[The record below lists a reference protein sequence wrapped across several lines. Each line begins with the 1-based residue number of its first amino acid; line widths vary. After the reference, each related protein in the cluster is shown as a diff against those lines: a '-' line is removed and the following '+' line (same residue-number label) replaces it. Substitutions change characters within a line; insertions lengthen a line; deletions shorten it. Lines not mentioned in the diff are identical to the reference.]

1 MGRNYNNYISRKLF
15 DTRTEPGVT
24 AWAVWG
30 ADHCADSLKF
40 ALLDFGSHEVEVYRC
55 IVDRNIVPSRV
66 AIDKL
71 GAFTPIDLFD
81 IYAPEIVSRYEAEW
95 NKLFIPE
102 DGGTINYD
110 DYNDLYL
117 EPEELNSHTAKQ
129 IESIDSLGCDTVVV
143 TGEYIGLR
151 PVLYALQQKFRHVV
165 VLDPDAAADV
175 NTKKRISTPAGL
187 ENFRFNL
194 NRKDYS
200 ARSVLNPEFEP
211 IYVPLDEAT
220 LQSSF
225 CGDIKWGDL
234 LANREADASIG
245 EVAIK
250 ILSFGL
256 VMDIFGNVI
265 LNVFTTG
272 KPSVRIVP
280 LSLPFGGKSIAKEP
294 GTHIEPRRD
303 HPTPVSKSEI
313 RMLEETV
320 QKPSVTQSPKVNTHL
335 KAEPAHIEEIS
346 ASSSTVEADFTGTF
360 AFGGVMFPVA
370 QLLTDIDKLSI
381 KDLYGWRKKI
391 DRVLDTLFASEVFIC
406 DTNFWVQ
413 EKPGKKGEMYYIWL
427 LDNFIK
433 KFTRLPQRPYFEIT
447 NDVYDEIIKHAAKNV
462 AAGFAAKKFISD
474 VLVGMNLVVT
484 PDIRSERDRHAY
496 ADSSL
501 MKRIQE
507 LYHQGK
513 KVTVLT
519 NDTEAIY
526 RWTSSIADQLENGLT
541 KPAFIRNVNLERLYR
556 LRFEIKKQ
564 IDKHSKK
571 TQE

>member
-15 DTRTEPGVT
+15 DTRTEAGVT

-30 ADHCADSLKF
+30 ADHCADSSKF
-40 ALLDFGSHEVEVYRC
+40 ALLDFDSHEVEIYRC
-55 IVDRNIVPSRV
+55 VVDGNMAPSRV
-66 AIDKL
+66 SIDKL
-71 GAFTPIDLFD
+71 GAFTPIDLCD
-81 IYAPEIVSRYEAEW
+81 IYAPEVVSRYEAEW
-95 NKLFIPE
+95 NKLFILA
-102 DGGTINYD
+102 DDGTIEYD

-117 EPEELNSHTAKQ
+117 EPEDLNRRTAKQ
-129 IESIDSLGCDTVVV
+129 IESIDCLDCDTAVV
-143 TGEYIGLR
+143 TGEYIRLR

-165 VLDPDAAADV
+165 VLDTEAAAAL
-175 NTKKRISTPAGL
+175 NTKKRISTPAAL
-187 ENFRFNL
+187 ETIRFNL

-220 LQSSF
+220 LQSTF
-225 CGDIKWGDL
+225 CGDIKWSDL
-234 LANREADASIG
+234 LANREPDASIG
-245 EVAIK
+245 DVAVK

-280 LSLPFGGKSIAKEP
+280 LRLPFGGKSILEQP
-294 GTHIEPRRD
+294 GTHIEPRREPRV
-303 HPTPVSKSEI
+303 PTPNPKNHESKAPQAKI
-313 RMLEETV
+313 R
-320 QKPSVTQSPKVNTHL
+320 PKS
-335 KAEPAHIEEIS
+335 EPAHIEENS
-346 ASSSTVEADFTGTF
+346 ASSSTIDADFTGTF

-370 QLLTDIDKLSI
+370 QLLADIEKLTV

-433 KFTRLPQRPYFEIT
+433 KFTRLPQHPYFEIT
-447 NDVYDEIIKHAAKNV
+447 NDVYDEIIKHAANNV

-526 RWTSSIADQLENGLT
+526 RWTSSIADRQENGLSQ
-541 KPAFIRNVNLERLYR
+541 PAFIRNVNLERLYR

>member
-1 MGRNYNNYISRKLF
+1 MGKKYNSYISRKLF
-15 DTRTEPGVT
+15 DTRTEAVVT
-24 AWAVWG
+24 SWAVWG
-30 ADHCADSLKF
+30 ADHCADSPKF
-40 ALLDFGSHEVEVYRC
+40 ALLDFASHEVEVYRC
-55 IVDRNIVPSRV
+55 IVDRNMPPGRV
-66 AIDKL
+66 SIDKL
-71 GAFTPIDLFD
+71 GGFNPIDLSD
-81 IYAPEIVSRYEAEW
+81 IYTPEVVSRYEGEW
-95 NKLFIPE
+95 NKLFIIGD
-102 DGGTINYD
+102 DGSIEYD

-117 EPEELNSHTAKQ
+117 EPEELNKHTEKQ
-129 IESIDSLGCDTVVV
+129 IESIDTLDCDTVVV
-143 TGEYIGLR
+143 TGEYIRLR

-165 VLDPDAAADV
+165 VLDTDAAAVV
-175 NTKKRISTPAGL
+175 NTKKRISTPAAL
-187 ENFRFNL
+187 ETIRFNL

-234 LANREADASIG
+234 LANTEPDASIG
-245 EVAIK
+245 DVAVK

-272 KPSVRIVP
+272 KPTVRIVP
-280 LSLPFGGKSIAKEP
+280 LRLPFGGKSIAEETGTRKEQRVQP
-294 GTHIEPRRD
+294 PKPKIRNSKEISPETTVARKSSNVKTMP
-303 HPTPVSKSEI
+303 KSEPVPV
-313 RMLEETV
+313 EEV
-320 QKPSVTQSPKVNTHL
+320 
-335 KAEPAHIEEIS
+335 S
-346 ASSSTVEADFTGTF
+346 ASSSTVDADFTATF

-370 QLLTDIDKLSI
+370 QLLADIDKLSL

-391 DRVLDTLFASEVFIC
+391 DKVLDTLFASEVFIC

-433 KFTRLPQRPYFEIT
+433 KFTRLPHRPYFEIT
-447 NDVYDEIIKHAAKNV
+447 NDVYDEIIKHAANNV

-507 LYHQGK
+507 LYLQGK
-513 KVTVLT
+513 KVSVLT

-526 RWTSSIADQLENGLT
+526 RWTSSIADQQANGLT

-571 TQE
+571 NA